1 MAVCM
6 RRIVD
11 SEAVI
16 DISGTGSTFRLIG
29 LISVSATRP
38 SI

>member
-16 DISGTGSTFRLIG
+16 DISGSTFRLIG
-29 LISVSATRP
+29 LISVSATGP
-38 SI
+38 SR